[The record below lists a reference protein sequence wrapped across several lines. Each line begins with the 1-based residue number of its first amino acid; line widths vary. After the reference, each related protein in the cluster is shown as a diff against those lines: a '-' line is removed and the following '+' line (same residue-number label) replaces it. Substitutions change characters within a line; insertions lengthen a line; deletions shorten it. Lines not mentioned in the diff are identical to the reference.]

1 VADPGVG
8 VDLWEIEGGRNF
20 PVADPGVGVGHR
32 KIDSDEKDIIICHIL
47 YILSTFD
54 TCPPH

>member
-1 VADPGVG
+1 MAGPDVSVG
-8 VDLWEIEGGRNF
+8 LRKIEGGRNF
-20 PVADPGVGVGHR
+20 LEARQGLR